1 MEKET
6 PSSNAAPETTVPGA
20 NPYNV
25 FNGGKTPEQIA
36 ASEGPMQ
43 PTKELEPEL
52 KEEPAPEWAMDKSS
66 YPIKGESAS
75 TGSGTAAV
83 ETIANPTNHGG
94 ICIIKEKAA
103 ELINTIEAVATSL
116 GVDYAHAKTKI
127 LEAVLSI
134 AGMVK
139 G

>member
-6 PSSNAAPETTVPGA
+6 TKSNAAPETTVPGV

-25 FNGGKTPEQIA
+25 FDGGKTPEQIA

-43 PTKELEPEL
+43 PTQEQKPEEESEEEAAEEVYPKEQDGF
-52 KEEPAPEWAMDKSS
+52 KKSEE
-66 YPIKGESAS
+66 
-75 TGSGTAAV
+75 GSGTAAV

-103 ELINTIEAVATSL
+103 ELINTIESVATSL